1 MSAGAGA
8 AAAGVFDTLVNSWMN
23 QQARDDERR
32 QQEAKQRAVQNA
44 AAQANVTFDQMQ
56 NILDEYNQNRIKLAD
71 DDLVQQYKDLMTSYE
86 PQVYDFDK
94 FSYDKSVEDFINPEA
109 EKIAQLA
116 GLETQAQAAAQ
127 GNAKGSGGLANI
139 GYSRWKAAEDLYKD
153 AQAQYNADRSQAYQE
168 YGDYIT
174 NMQKKLDTISQG
186 QLQKIQ
192 MLGGAVTNE
201 QGQQADYISDLLGI
215 MGDKASTNINAAMG
229 AF

>member
-1 MSAGAGA
+1 MSVGAG

-32 QQEAKQRAVQNA
+32 QQEAKRRTVQNA

-56 NILDEYNQNRIKLAD
+56 NILNSYNQGRMKLAD
-71 DDLVQQYKDLMTSYE
+71 DSMAQQYKDLMTSYE

-94 FSYDKSVEDFINPEA
+94 FSYDKTVDDFMNPEA

-116 GLETQAQAAAQ
+116 GLETQAQMAGQ
-127 GNAKGSGGLANI
+127 GNAKGSGGLANM

-153 AQAQYNADRSQAYQE
+153 AQAQYNTDRSQTYKE

-201 QGQQADYISDLLGI
+201 QQQQADYISDLLGI
-215 MGDKASTNINAAMG
+215 MGDKTSTNINAAMG